1 MLSWMGAAKAMVR
14 TMRVGM
20 WIRIMR
26 RRRRI
31 RCGREGV
38 DGGLKMRRGSTI
50 NKRSNGIIIKKYG
63 W

>member
-38 DGGLKMRRGSTI
+38 EGG
-50 NKRSNGIIIKKYG
+50 
-63 W
+63 